1 MKIKVLVWSLLF
13 GVCSG
18 FAATQRVE
26 VYAHSFA
33 AGGWK
38 LDSQF
43 MDVMGSPYLLAHGMG
58 RPVPDATVTV
68 DLPEA
73 GTWRVRAR
81 TRNWA
86 PGAPGKFQILVDGK
100 PLAKTFGEGREV
112 WSWENGGEVT
122 VADRQVRVTLRDL
135 TGFDG
140 RCAGVV
146 FERGGDPEEDLGA
159 ISVTKDPK
167 LAQTPAM
174 TYDLVVVG
182 GGVPGCCAA
191 LAAARRGLRVA
202 LVQDRPVLGG
212 NSSSEI
218 RVWSAGEMRYP
229 IVKEMRSLFMNRSK
243 DMWISDED
251 RLARLQR
258 EPNLSVFLSHRAF
271 AVEKKGDRI
280 AKVFALDFVNGRNV
294 AFAADNFVDA
304 TGDGWIGFFAGADY
318 SYGREGRNVY
328 NEPSAPEVGD
338 RTTLGASIMW
348 ESCEDRHGL
357 SSVPIPFSAPWAE
370 PFAEGIA
377 AIQGRWN
384 WEYGLNRDM
393 ISEGEAIRDRLFLA
407 IYGAFSLAKKKP
419 ENNRRILV
427 TMPFLI
433 GKRESRRLLGD
444 HVLVEQDVTSR
455 RPFEDAVATGSWS
468 IDLHYTI
475 TNATFLTR
483 CEQPHYGRYWIP
495 YRSLYSRNVPN
506 LFLTGRCASYSHVG
520 LGSPRVVN
528 TLAQTGVAVGE
539 AAALCKKYG
548 AVPREIWT
556 KGHTREL
563 QDLLGGEWPGRP
575 DPRYARLRVVDDES
589 EGVVFVGA
597 WNERHNPNGGQIG
610 NISHSRRA
618 PKRGDVVRYPLP
630 VEKAGRYRV
639 YRNVPFDPW
648 HLLNLNITHQAVIES
663 GGRTSRTTYDLW
675 ADPGEWV
682 EIGVFDLEPGATLT
696 VDPAGAEMACADG
709 FAVEPL

>member
-1 MKIKVLVWSLLF
+1 MRR
-13 GVCSG
+13 C
-18 FAATQRVE
+18 FAGALAALCTAGLAAQRVE
-26 VYAHSFA
+26 VYAHAFA

-58 RPVPDATVTV
+58 RPVSDATATV

-86 PGAPGKFQILVDGK
+86 PGAPGKFHILVDGK
-100 PLAKTFGEGREV
+100 PLAKTFGEGRDV

-122 VADRQVRVTLRDL
+122 VADRRVRVTLRDL

-140 RCAGVV
+140 RCAGLV

-167 LAQTPAM
+167 LAQTPAR

-191 LAAARRGLRVA
+191 VAAARRGLRVA

-271 AVEKKGDRI
+271 AVGKKGDRI
-280 AKVFALDFVNGRNV
+280 AKVFALDFANGKNV

-318 SYGREGRNVY
+318 SYGREGRHVY
-328 NEPSAPEVGD
+328 QEQSAPEVGD

-348 ESCEDRHGL
+348 ESCEDGFGQ
-357 SSVPIPFSAPWAE
+357 SSVPVPFSAPWAE
-370 PFAEGIA
+370 PFAEGIVA
-377 AIQGRWN
+377 TKGHWN
-384 WEYGLNRDM
+384 WEYGLDRDM
-393 ISEGEAIRDRLFLA
+393 IAEGEAIRDRLFLA
-407 IYGAFSLAKKKP
+407 IYGAFSLAKKRP

-468 IDLHYTI
+468 IDLHYTV

-495 YRSLYSRNVPN
+495 YRALYSRNVPN
-506 LFLTGRCASYSHVG
+506 LFLTGRCASYSHIG
-520 LGSPRVVN
+520 LGSPRVIN

-548 AVPREIWT
+548 ATPREIWT
-556 KGHTREL
+556 KNHTREL
-563 QDLLGGEWPGRP
+563 QDLLGGAWPGRP
-575 DPRYARLRVVDDES
+575 DPRHVRLRIVDDES
-589 EGVVFVGA
+589 EGVVFSGP
-597 WNERHNPNGGQIG
+597 WRERHNPNGGQVG
-610 NISHSRRA
+610 NVSHSL
-618 PKRGDVVRYPLP
+618 RGAKKGMTVRYPLP
-630 VEKAGRYRV
+630 VGQAGRYRI

-648 HLLNLNITHQAVIES
+648 HLLNENITHQAIVSS
-663 GGRTSRTTYDLW
+663 GTRTFRVTYDLW
-675 ADPGEWV
+675 TDPGEWV

-696 VDPAGAEMACADG
+696 VDPSGAKLACADG